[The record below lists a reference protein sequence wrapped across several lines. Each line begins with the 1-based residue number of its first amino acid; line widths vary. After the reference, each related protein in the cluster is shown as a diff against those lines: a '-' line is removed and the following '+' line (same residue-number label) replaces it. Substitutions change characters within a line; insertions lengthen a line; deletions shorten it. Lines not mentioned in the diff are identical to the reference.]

1 LSDHSKAA
9 ILVIISGL
17 IWSFGAVVVKSMVD
31 PQLYQ
36 LPYLIIRGITV
47 ALIICIFLL
56 VKDRGNFLKNFFTF
70 DKITIYGGLLLM
82 CTMIG
87 FIYSITNTT
96 AAVTLLMLALMPF
109 LASIIAFVV
118 IKEKISKKN
127 FIAMI
132 FALIGVII
140 MMLQGKISG
149 SLFGLLT
156 GLVASLGFAG
166 FTVMLRS
173 KNDIKKFYI
182 LIYAGIF
189 CAIFSFTILL
199 ISDGS
204 IYIPLKNIFLSIVHG
219 SLVGSGL
226 ILYSLGSKK
235 LLSGELTMLSLL
247 EVIGGIIWAWVP
259 FLGVNETPGSYTL
272 LGGFIICLS
281 IAINSVNFDKDRL
294 IKQVR

>member
-1 LSDHSKAA
+1 MSDHTKAV
-9 ILVIISGL
+9 ILVLISGI

-31 PQLYQ
+31 PQLYR

-47 ALIICIFLL
+47 ASIICIFLL
-56 VKDRGNFLKNFFTF
+56 IKDRKNFLKNFFTF
-70 DKITIYGGLLLM
+70 DMVTIFGGLLLT
-82 CTMIG
+82 CTFIG
-87 FIYSITNTT
+87 FIYSITSTT

-109 LASIIAFVV
+109 LASIIAYVA

-127 FIAMI
+127 FTAMI
-132 FALIGVII
+132 IALTGVII
-140 MMLQGKISG
+140 MVLQGKISG

-182 LIYAGIF
+182 LVYAGIF

-204 IYIPLKNIFLSIVHG
+204 AYIPLINIALSLIHG

-247 EVIGGIIWAWVP
+247 EVIGGILWAWVP
-259 FLGVNETPGSYTL
+259 FLGVNETPSTYTL
-272 LGGFIICLS
+272 IGGFIICFS
-281 IAINSVNFDKDRL
+281 IAINSVNFDKKRL

>member
-1 LSDHSKAA
+1 MSDHSKAA

-199 ISDGS
+199 VSNGS

-219 SLVGSGL
+219 SLVGYGL
-226 ILYSLGSKK
+226 ILYSLG
-235 LLSGELTMLSLL
+235 
-247 EVIGGIIWAWVP
+247 
-259 FLGVNETPGSYTL
+259 
-272 LGGFIICLS
+272 
-281 IAINSVNFDKDRL
+281 
-294 IKQVR
+294 